1 VYNLLCWPIRRTSAP
16 GRGRHL
22 ESLLRKST
30 LAVRLTLHHPQLL
43 IAYLL
48 ILIARW
54 IPSRQGAI
62 AGGRA
67 KGQGLLAPRLD
78 MISYAVLWTPLD
90 TTFGL
95 IRLNDLNHR
104 RGQFDGF
111 RAPSTCGHPDWTI
124 QSLDGRSVPTSAFA
138 STGAETAAV
147 AAAGDRGWS

>member
-16 GRGRHL
+16 GSGRHL

-43 IAYLL
+43 IAHLL
-48 ILIARW
+48 ILVARW

-95 IRLNDLNHR
+95 RRQGGAAVLLLNPICLGLSPTAGRRL
-104 RGQFDGF
+104 RGHVEYV
-111 RAPSTCGHPDWTI
+111 P
-124 QSLDGRSVPTSAFA
+124 SVPLLF
-138 STGAETAAV
+138 
-147 AAAGDRGWS
+147 